1 MIKALK
7 FLILNILLLTCALSQ
22 AATNTSLSIGVNNW
36 AENIAVANLWKLLLA
51 EQGYQVKLQSADKAL
66 LYNGVGQGHIDITFE
81 VWLPVSDKPAFDKVK
96 DNVHLIGPWFDEAKL
111 GLAVPDYSDI
121 ESIEQLNNKG
131 AAEVIVGIDAGS
143 SLMKL
148 TEQAKIQYPLK
159 QKIIP
164 SSEPA
169 MLLQLERTIKRKEP
183 VVVTLWKP
191 HWVWAKHPLRF
202 LKDRKGIFG
211 ESDSIY
217 AIATLDF
224 KEKYPDIER
233 WLQVWKMDDNSLGGL
248 MTAIIEHGQ
257 SSPEKGAAA
266 WIKENRSLIDQW
278 MQ

>member
-1 MIKALK
+1 VKH
-7 FLILNILLLTCALSQ
+7 LILSVLLLICACAQ
-22 AATNTSLSIGVNNW
+22 AATSASITIGTNNW

-51 EQGYQVKLQSADKAL
+51 EQGYPVKLQSADKAL

-121 ESIEQLNNKG
+121 ESIEQLNNKS
-131 AAEVIVGIDAGS
+131 AVEVIVGIDAGS

-148 TEQAKIQYPLK
+148 TEQAKAIYPLK
-159 QKIIP
+159 QKILP

-169 MLLQLERTIKRKEP
+169 MLLQLERAIKRKEP

-202 LKDRKGIFG
+202 LKDPKGVFG

-224 KEKYPDIER
+224 KEKYPNIER
-233 WLQVWKMDDNSLGGL
+233 WLQAWKMDDSSLGGL

-257 SSPEKGAAA
+257 NNPEKGAAA
-266 WIKENRSLIDQW
+266 WIKENRSLIEQW

>member
-1 MIKALK
+1 VKR
-7 FLILNILLLTCALSQ
+7 LILSALLLIGTYTQ
-22 AATNTSLSIGVNNW
+22 AASPASITIGTNNW
-36 AENIAVANLWKLLLA
+36 AENIAVANLWKLLLT
-51 EQGYQVKLQSADKAL
+51 EQGYPVKLQSADKAL
-66 LYNGVGQGHIDITFE
+66 LYNGVGQSHIDITFE

-96 DNVHLIGPWFDEAKL
+96 DNVQLIGPWFDEAKL

-131 AAEVIVGIDAGS
+131 AAEVIFGIDAGS

-148 TEQAKIQYPLK
+148 TEQAKAAYPLK
-159 QKIIP
+159 PKILP

-202 LKDRKGIFG
+202 LKDPQGVFG

-224 KEKYPDIER
+224 KEKYPNIER
-233 WLQVWKMDDNSLGGL
+233 WLQAWKMDDSSLGGL

-266 WIKENRSLIDQW
+266 WIKENRSLIEQW
-278 MQ
+278 IQ